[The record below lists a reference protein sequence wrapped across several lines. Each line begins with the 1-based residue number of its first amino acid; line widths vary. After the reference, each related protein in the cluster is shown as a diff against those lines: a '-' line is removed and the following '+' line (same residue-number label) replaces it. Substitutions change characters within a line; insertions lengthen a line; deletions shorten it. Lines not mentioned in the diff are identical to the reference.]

1 MVVAGRYRVARY
13 FQVLEDS
20 TGSYRV
26 NPNKI
31 TDPSRNT
38 LIDKAVI

>member
-1 MVVAGRYRVARY
+1 VGTVCTSQGCARAR
-13 FQVLEDS
+13 EDF
-20 TGSYRV
+20 YRV
-26 NPNKI
+26 NPFKI